1 MLRKISV
8 IGLGYVGLP
17 VAVAFGKNSKV
28 IGFDVSEKRLSALRQ
43 GYDSTR
49 EVEAK
54 DLRVADIHF
63 TSNPDDLRQADF
75 HIVAVPTPINEA
87 KQPDLRPLLA
97 ATTTVGNILKPG
109 DIVVYESTVYPG
121 CTEEDCAP
129 ILEKQSGL
137 EYINTLASLRLSE
150 NQNDFGDTTTNHLPP
165 TTYLG
170 KTKGFFLGYS
180 PERINPGDKEH
191 TFSTITKVISGST
204 PEALEI
210 IAETYS
216 SVVNAG
222 VHKASSIKVAEAAKV
237 IENAQ
242 RDLNIAFVNELALIF
257 NRLGID
263 THEVLEAAG
272 TKWNF
277 LPFRPGLVGGHCI
290 GVDPYYLTHRAQ
302 RAGYLPQVI
311 LAGRQI
317 NDRMGTFIAQQ
328 TVKAISS
335 NQNRIA
341 APTVTVLGLTFK
353 EDCPD
358 LRNSRV
364 PDIITELEQFGCR
377 VQVHDPICDP
387 EEAQKEYGITLC
399 GDSDLLPA
407 HAVVLAVA
415 HQEYLNWQLDQWV
428 NVLLSGSV
436 LMDIQCKIPFY
447 QLQSVGYII
456 WRL

>member
-1 MLRKISV
+1 MKRKISV

-17 VAVAFGKNSKV
+17 VAVAFGNKSKV
-28 IGFDVSEKRLSALRQ
+28 IGFDVNEKRLADLRQ
-43 GYDSTR
+43 GHDSTH
-49 EVEAK
+49 EIEAK
-54 DLRVADIHF
+54 YLKSADIHF
-63 TSNPDDLRQADF
+63 TSNPEDLRQADF
-75 HIVAVPTPINEA
+75 HIVAVPTPINGA
-87 KQPDLRPLLA
+87 KQPDLGPLLA
-97 ATTTVGNILKPG
+97 ATRTVGNILKPG

-137 EYINTLASLRLSE
+137 EYINNFTALRLSV
-150 NQNDFGDTTTNHLPP
+150 NQKSHEHTDHE
-165 TTYLG
+165 
-170 KTKGFFLGYS
+170 KTIGFFLGYS

-191 TFSTITKVISGST
+191 TFTTIKKVISGST

-210 IAETYS
+210 ITKTYS
-216 SVVNAG
+216 SVVKAG
-222 VHKASSIKVAEAAKV
+222 VYKATSIKVAEASKV

-257 NRLGID
+257 NRLDID

-302 RAGYLPQVI
+302 RAGYHPQVI

-317 NDRMGTFIAQQ
+317 NDSMGVFVAQQ
-328 TVKAISS
+328 TIKTIAS
-335 NQNRIA
+335 NQKEIL

-364 PDIITELEQFGCR
+364 PDIISELEQFGCR
-377 VQVHDPICDP
+377 VQVHDPLCDP
-387 EEAQKEYGITLC
+387 EEALQEYGITLL
-399 GDSDLLPA
+399 DESDLLPA
-407 HAVVLAVA
+407 HAIVLAIA
-415 HQEYLNWQLDQWV
+415 HQEYLNWSLDQWK
-428 NVLLSGSV
+428 NVLLSGCV
-436 LMDIQCKIPFY
+436 FMDIQGKMPTN

-456 WRL
+456 WKL

>member
-17 VAVAFGKNSKV
+17 VAVAFGKKSKV
-28 IGFDVSEKRLSALRQ
+28 IGFDINEKRLTELLYGKDR
-43 GYDSTR
+43 TN
-49 EVEAK
+49 EVEPE
-54 DLRVADIHF
+54 DLKNADIHF
-63 TSNPDDLRQADF
+63 TSNPEDLRQADF

-87 KQPDLRPLLA
+87 KQPDLRPLLS
-97 ATTTVGNILKPG
+97 ATKTVGSILKSG
-109 DIVVYESTVYPG
+109 DIVVFESTVYPG

-137 EYINTLASLRLSE
+137 TFINTFATSTLNE
-150 NQNDFGDTTTNHLPP
+150 NQNDFGDTTTNHR
-165 TTYLG
+165 

-191 TFSTITKVISGST
+191 TFTTIKKIISGST
-204 PEALEI
+204 TEAKEI
-210 IAETYS
+210 IAKTYS
-216 SVVNAG
+216 SVVKAG

-257 NRLGID
+257 NRLDID

-290 GVDPYYLTHRAQ
+290 GVDPYYLTHRAE
-302 RAGYLPQVI
+302 RAGYHPQVI
-311 LAGRQI
+311 LAGRHI
-317 NDRMGTFIAQQ
+317 NDGMGTFVAQQ
-328 TVKAISS
+328 TVQAMASAGIGAVGS
-335 NQNRIA
+335 R
-341 APTVTVLGLTFK
+341 VTVLGLTFK

-364 PDIITELEQFGCR
+364 PDIISELEKFGCN
-377 VQVHDPICDP
+377 VQLHDPLCDP
-387 EEAQKEYGITLC
+387 EEAQQEYGIAL
-399 GDSDLLPA
+399 SNESYLQPA

-415 HQEYLNWQLDQWV
+415 HQSYLEWTLDQWTNILHSDCV
-428 NVLLSGSV
+428 F
-436 LMDIQCKIPFY
+436 MDIQGKMPTK
-447 QLQSVGYII
+447 QLKSKGYVI